1 MKCQAPNRRGSLG
14 NALVDKL
21 IGFIAAAAWL
31 WVLSQLIVGL
41 ATASAW
47 KLAGAIAV
55 AVAGFVYLAYAAARA
70 RTRVRHEAYSSRVKR
85 ECDRL
90 IAERDAI
97 VIERDTLAR
106 KLSNRDQQAGEL
118 TDALERA
125 TRDLISSKSR
135 ADGLAESLAESA
147 QGLAHYWGKAREEDR
162 FDPTKHQLPSLREAL
177 ELLDLIDTHTYTGDD
192 GTEWQVTAFRDKR
205 TDAFAY
211 KAPPLIAA
219 PDQQQREE
227 QAQKNRERA
236 QLAESLGS
244 GRDHTTLVDSRF
256 YQGPGNLERAAAIGA
271 KHPHQQAA
279 ARAMADF
286 DEVRTLVRLV
296 HAEVA
301 ALRTLPA
308 FGNQTEPLARLA
320 DLIDQMRRQLHM
332 SGADAEE
339 DATGN

>member
-55 AVAGFVYLAYAAARA
+55 AVAGFAYLAYAAARA

-106 KLSNRDQQAGEL
+106 KLKNRDQQAGEL
-118 TDALERA
+118 IDALERA
-125 TRDLISSKSR
+125 ARDLVV
-135 ADGLAESLAESA
+135 
-147 QGLAHYWGKAREEDR
+147 WKANASPHIEHNRE
-162 FDPTKHQLPSLREAL
+162 LSLREAL
-177 ELLDLIDTHTYTGDD
+177 ELLDLIDRHTYTGDD
-192 GTEWQVTAFRDKR
+192 GAEWQVTAFREKR

-211 KAPPLIAA
+211 KAAPVLVLGKERLEAAPDGAIEFSDSLIAA
-219 PDQQQREE
+219 VDQQKRE
-227 QAQKNRERA
+227 AQNRER
-236 QLAESLGS
+236 
-244 GRDHTTLVDSRF
+244 TTLVDS
-256 YQGPGNLERAAAIGA
+256 
-271 KHPHQQAA
+271 
-279 ARAMADF
+279 
-286 DEVRTLVRLV
+286 
-296 HAEVA
+296 
-301 ALRTLPA
+301 
-308 FGNQTEPLARLA
+308 
-320 DLIDQMRRQLHM
+320 LIDTQQLKGEQVLRQLHM